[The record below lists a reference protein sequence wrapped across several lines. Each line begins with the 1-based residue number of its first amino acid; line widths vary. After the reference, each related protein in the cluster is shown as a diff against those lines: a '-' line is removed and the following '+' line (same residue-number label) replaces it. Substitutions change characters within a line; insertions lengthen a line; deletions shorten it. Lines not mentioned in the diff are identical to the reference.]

1 MITVKLLK
9 KGETITGFD
18 VSGHSG
24 YAEEG
29 QDIICAAVSS
39 AVGLVETV
47 INDSIKDSA
56 DVEIEPEKARVA
68 LEVSGGCDAS
78 RAVLFG
84 FELHMKNLAEE
95 YPKYIKVLEVQSNA

>member
-24 YAEEG
+24 YADAG
-29 QDIICAAVSS
+29 SDIICAAVSS

-47 INDSIKDSA
+47 INDSMKLSA

-68 LEVSGGCDAS
+68 LDAS
-78 RAVLFG
+78 SSCDECREVLFG
-84 FELHMKNLAEE
+84 FELHMKALSEE

>member
-9 KGETITGFD
+9 KGETIIGFD

-24 YAEEG
+24 YADAG
-29 QDIICAAVSS
+29 SDIVCAAVSS

-68 LEVSGGCDAS
+68 LEISGDCDLS
-78 RAVLFG
+78 CAVLFG